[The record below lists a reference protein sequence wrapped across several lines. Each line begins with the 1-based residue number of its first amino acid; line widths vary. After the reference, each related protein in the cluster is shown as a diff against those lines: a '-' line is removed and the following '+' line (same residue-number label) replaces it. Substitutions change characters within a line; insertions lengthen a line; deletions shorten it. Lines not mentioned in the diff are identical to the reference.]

1 VSLPPLVCLVGPT
14 AVGKTEVAL
23 LLAERLGAEI
33 VSADSRLLYRGMDI
47 GTAKPLP
54 EELRRIPHHLVDVA
68 APDETWSLARVRR
81 AALQALEEITARR
94 RLPLMVGGTGQYV
107 RAILE
112 GWVPPPHA
120 GDPQIRQRLEAI
132 ARDAGPDALHA
143 RLRQADPSS
152 AERIDAR
159 NVRRVVRALEIL
171 EVTGV
176 PASVQR
182 RPEPPPYGILRLGL
196 TAPREVL
203 YARIDARIDRMLE
216 QGWVDEVRRLLGEG
230 FAPGLPSFSA
240 IGYPQIVEVVQG
252 SRSLEAAK
260 TEIRRRTRVLVRR
273 QANWFK
279 PSDRSITWFESRAG
293 VAEELEAEVRRWLVE
308 AAD

>member
-1 VSLPPLVCLVGPT
+1 MSLPPLVCLVGPT
-14 AVGKTEVAL
+14 AVGKTQVAL

-33 VSADSRLLYRGMDI
+33 ISADSRLLYRGMDI
-47 GTAKPLP
+47 GTAKPSP

-68 APDETWSLARVRR
+68 APDETWSLARVRG
-81 AALQALEEITARR
+81 AALQAMEGITARR
-94 RLPLMVGGTGQYV
+94 HLPLMVGGTGQYV

-120 GDPQIRQRLEAI
+120 DDPQVRQRLEAV

-143 RLRQADPSS
+143 RLRLVDPSS
-152 AERIDAR
+152 ADRIDAR

-171 EVTGV
+171 EVTGL

-182 RPEPPPYGILRLGL
+182 RRQAPPYRILRLGL
-196 TAPREVL
+196 TAPRVEL
-203 YARIDARIDRMLE
+203 YGRIDARIDRMLE
-216 QGWVDEVRRLLGEG
+216 QGWVDEVRRLLDEG

-240 IGYPQIVEVVQG
+240 IGYPLIVEVVQRK
-252 SRSLEAAK
+252 RSLEEAVS
-260 TEIRRRTRVLVRR
+260 EIRRRTRVLVRR

-279 PSDRSITWFESRAG
+279 PDDESIAWFDYRTG
-293 VAEELEAEVRRWLVE
+293 VAEEMEAEVRRWLAA